1 MAVPVYS
8 QRVFSPRCGFFFH
21 AALLLTAFLGWNA
34 RASTVCPPEGDDS
47 YVFSCPEADTGA
59 FLVPLKDGGFAW
71 PALQGDTDSAL
82 LWLSLQA
89 GADPIDVTLASRNR
103 ISKQTFASGTR
114 GWRALNASAFVGL
127 PAGEPITLNV
137 AGGSLMQ
144 TEARLQAF
152 ANQLPLDQRI
162 LVLAPHPDDAE
173 MAAFGVYAG
182 RRSTIITITAGNAG
196 DFNYCESVSDPAA
209 HYRLKGQLRVID
221 SVTVPW
227 HGQVPVDRAFNLGY
241 FDARLQAML
250 DQPFVPVKE
259 AYVDNDNVLPYRSH
273 NQGHLLPIVSRKA
286 TWNNLVEDLRTLI
299 TKLRPQ
305 VVITPDPRLDMHR
318 DHQLTTAAFAQALEQ
333 TSQNPKVLLYTNHA
347 DRNLYPRG
355 PAGQDLPLPPW
366 CGPQPL
372 EAHSFFAHPLS
383 PELQTR
389 KLMALESMHDLRLS
403 PTAQFRFGWQPQEAC
418 RHVDP
423 LPPPEATPL
432 RGAVR
437 PFELFFVVGRPQ
449 LLQLGKAAAK
459 VR

>member
-1 MAVPVYS
+1 MVHAYS
-8 QRVFSPRCGFFFH
+8 QRVVSLRRAFVT
-21 AALLLTAFLGWNA
+21 LTALSFSLSLGPNA
-34 RASTVCPPEGDDS
+34 HASTVCPPVGDDS
-47 YVFSCPEADTGA
+47 YAFSSPDAYTDVLPVKG
-59 FLVPLKDGGFAW
+59 GGFAW
-71 PALQGDTDSAL
+71 PALESDTDSAL
-82 LWLSLQA
+82 VWLNLQ
-89 GADPIDVTLASRNR
+89 GGSDPLEVTLVTSNLM
-103 ISKQTFASGTR
+103 SKQTFAAGTR

-127 PAGEPITLNV
+127 PTGASITVNV
-137 AGGSLMQ
+137 AGGSLAQ
-144 TEARLQAF
+144 PEARLHAF

-173 MAAFGVYAG
+173 VAAFGVYAG
-182 RRSTIITITAGNAG
+182 RRSTIVTITAGNAG
-196 DFNYCESVSDPAA
+196 DFNYCESVSDPVA

-227 HGQVPVDRAFNLGY
+227 HGQVPVDRAYNLGY

-250 DQPFVPVKE
+250 DQPALPVKE
-259 AYVDNDNVLPYRSH
+259 AHIDNDDVLPYRSY
-273 NQGHLLPIVSRKA
+273 NQGRLLPNVSRKA

-305 VVITPDPRLDMHR
+305 IVITPDPRLDMHR
-318 DHQLTTAAFAQALEQ
+318 DHQLTTVAFAQALEQ
-333 TSQNPKVLLYTNHA
+333 TSLHPKVLLYTNHA

-366 CGPQPL
+366 CAPQPL
-372 EAHSFFAHPLS
+372 EAHGFFAHPLS

-418 RHVDP
+418 RHVAP

-437 PFELFFVVGRPQ
+437 PFELFFVVERPH
-449 LLQLGKAAAK
+449 LLQLGKLTAK
-459 VR
+459 IR